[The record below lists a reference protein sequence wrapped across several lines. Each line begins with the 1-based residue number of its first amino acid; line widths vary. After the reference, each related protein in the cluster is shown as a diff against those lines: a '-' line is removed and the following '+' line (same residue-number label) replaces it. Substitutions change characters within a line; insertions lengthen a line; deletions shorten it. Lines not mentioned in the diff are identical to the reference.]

1 VPERS
6 DTDLLVALAALR
18 ESEARYRTALAAG
31 RMGSWETDFVAATRT
46 WSPEA
51 MALFGI
57 TLAGGRGQVGGAGD
71 EYAAALHPEDRH
83 LVQRFHALADQQDS
97 FLAEYRIVRP
107 DGAVLHLSGRGL
119 VVARRPDGRAHRL
132 VSIMA
137 DVSEHRH
144 AESILR
150 LERERLGLA
159 LEAGQMGVYD
169 LDLVAGALWWSP
181 QTYAVFGVDPE
192 RFVPT
197 PESVADLIHPDDRPG
212 FMQRRAAA
220 IANHLPLAHEIRI
233 VRGDGAV
240 RWIAHR
246 GKTEYDHAGKAV
258 RTFGVAMD
266 ITDRRNAEDALRD
279 ADRKKDDFI
288 ATLAH
293 ELRNPLAPIRNA
305 AHVLRRKELAPAK
318 IAWCGDVIERQAA
331 QMSRLLEDLL
341 DVARMARG
349 QVQLRRERVLLK
361 AVLEQAIETAQPLI
375 DGAGHTLEAR
385 QSTEPIEIDG
395 DPMRLAQVFSNLLIN
410 AAKYT
415 PRGGR
420 IAVAVERDGS
430 DVVVRVSDTG
440 IGIAPAQMPHI
451 FAMFGQV
458 QSALDRSRGGLGIG
472 LSLSKKLVEMHG
484 GRISA
489 HSEGTGRGS
498 ELIVRLPV
506 AAPALHLA
514 AASRPAGDRP
524 ASGARRVLV
533 ADDLHDSAD
542 SLAALLA
549 SLGHVVDVAYDGEQ
563 ALRLAEALRPDVVVL
578 DLGMPALNGFDVC
591 RRIRAEPW
599 GRAMRVIAQTGWG
612 QEDDRQRTRAAGFD
626 HHVVKPIDVAAL
638 DALVRAPGANAS
650 TAAERLGAPR

>member
-1 VPERS
+1 MPDRS
-6 DTDLLVALAALR
+6 DADLLAALAALR
-18 ESEARYRTALAAG
+18 ESESRYRTALAAG
-31 RMGSWETDFVAATRT
+31 RMGSWETDLVAGTRT

-51 MALFGI
+51 MALFGF
-57 TLAGGRGQVGGAGD
+57 TLADGRGRVGGDDD
-71 EYAAALHPEDRH
+71 EYEAALHPEDRH

-97 FLAEYRIVRP
+97 FPAEYRVVRP
-107 DGAVLHLSGRGL
+107 DGAVLHLAGRGL

-144 AESILR
+144 AESVLR
-150 LERERLGLA
+150 HERERLELA

-169 LDLVAGALWWSP
+169 LDLVAGVLWWSR

-220 IANHLPLAHEIRI
+220 IANRVPLVHEIRI
-233 VRGDGAV
+233 VRGDGLV

-246 GKTEYDHAGKAV
+246 GQTEYDRAGKPV

-266 ITDRRNAEDALRD
+266 ITDRRNAEEGLRD

-305 AHVLRRKELAPAK
+305 AHVLRRKDLTDQQ
-318 IAWCGDVIERQAA
+318 IAWCGDVIERQVA
-331 QMSRLLEDLL
+331 QMSHLLEDLL
-341 DVARMARG
+341 DVSRMARG
-349 QVQLRRERVLLK
+349 QFQLRRERVALQAAL
-361 AVLEQAIETAQPLI
+361 AQAIEIARPLI
-375 DGAGHTLEAR
+375 DGAGHTLESRPPA
-385 QSTEPIEIDG
+385 EAIEVDG
-395 DPMRLAQVFSNLLIN
+395 DLTRLAQVFSNLLIN

-420 IAVAVERDGS
+420 IGVAVARDGS
-430 DVVVRVSDTG
+430 DVVVRISDTG
-440 IGIAPAQMPHI
+440 IGIAPEQMPHI
-451 FAMFGQV
+451 FAMFGQA
-458 QSALDRSRGGLGIG
+458 QSALDRSQGGLGIG

-489 HSEGTGRGS
+489 HSEGIGRGS
-498 ELIVRLPV
+498 ELVVRLPIAA
-506 AAPALHLA
+506 AAPRA
-514 AASRPAGDRP
+514 AAMTGVEAQR
-524 ASGARRVLV
+524 SGSSARRIVV
-533 ADDLHDSAD
+533 ADDLRDSAD

-563 ALRLAEALRPDVVVL
+563 ALRLAETLRPEVVVL
-578 DLGMPALNGFDVC
+578 DLGMPALNGFEVC

-599 GRAMRVIAQTGWG
+599 GRTMRVIAQTGWG
-612 QEDDRQRTRAAGFD
+612 QHDDRQRTRAAGFD
-626 HHVVKPIDVAAL
+626 HHIVKPIDVAAL
-638 DALVRAPGANAS
+638 DALVRAPAANA
-650 TAAERLGAPR
+650 

>member
-1 VPERS
+1 MPERS
-6 DTDLLVALAALR
+6 DADLLVAMAALR
-18 ESEARYRTALAAG
+18 ESESRYRTALAAG
-31 RMGSWETDFVAATRT
+31 RMGSWETDLVAGTRT

-57 TLAGGRGQVGGAGD
+57 TLAEGRGQVGGEGD

-83 LVQRFHALADQQDS
+83 LMQRFHALADQQDS
-97 FLAEYRIVRP
+97 FPAEYRIVRP
-107 DGAVLHLSGRGL
+107 GGAVLHLSGRGL
-119 VVARRPDGRAHRL
+119 VVARRADGRAHRL

-150 LERERLGLA
+150 LERERLELA
-159 LEAGQMGVYD
+159 LEAGQMGVYE
-169 LDLVAGALWWSP
+169 LDLVAGVLWWSP

-192 RFVPT
+192 RFVLT

-212 FMQRRAAA
+212 FIQRRAAA
-220 IANHLPLAHEIRI
+220 IANHIPLAHEIRI
-233 VRGDGAV
+233 VRGDGPV

-246 GKTEYDHAGKAV
+246 GQTEYDRVGKAV

-305 AHVLRRKELAPAK
+305 AHVLRRKDLAPAQ

-331 QMSRLLEDLL
+331 QMSHLLEDLL
-341 DVARMARG
+341 DVSRMARG
-349 QVQLRRERVLLK
+349 QFQLRRERVLLK
-361 AVLEQAIETAQPLI
+361 GVLEHAIETAQPLI
-375 DGAGHTLEAR
+375 DGAGHTFESR
-385 QSTEPIEIDG
+385 QPAERIEING
-395 DPMRLAQVFSNLLIN
+395 DLMRLAQVFSNLLIN

-420 IAVAVERDGS
+420 ITLSVERDSG

-440 IGIAPAQMPHI
+440 IGIAPGQMPYI
-451 FAMFGQV
+451 FAMFSQV
-458 QSALDRSRGGLGIG
+458 QSALDRSQGGLGIG

-498 ELIVRLPV
+498 ELIVRLPI
-506 AAPALHLA
+506 APAPRDAA
-514 AASRPAGDRP
+514 AASAHAHRSEND
-524 ASGARRVLV
+524 ARRVLV
-533 ADDLHDSAD
+533 ADDLRDSAD

-549 SLGHVVDVAYDGEQ
+549 SLGHVVAVAYDGEQ

-591 RRIRAEPW
+591 RRIRGEPW
-599 GRAMRVIAQTGWG
+599 GRGMRVIAQTGWG

-626 HHVVKPIDVAAL
+626 HHVVKPVDVAAL
-638 DALVRAPGANAS
+638 DALVRAPGANA
-650 TAAERLGAPR
+650 

>member
-1 VPERS
+1 LPDRS
-6 DTDLLVALAALR
+6 DTDLLAAIAALR
-18 ESEARYRTALAAG
+18 ESESRYRTALAAG
-31 RMGSWETDFVAATRT
+31 RMGSWETDLVAGTRS

-57 TLAGGRGQVGGAGD
+57 ALADGRGQVGGDAD

-83 LVQRFHALADQQDS
+83 LMQRFHDLADHQDS
-97 FLAEYRIVRP
+97 FPAEYRIVRP

-119 VVARRPDGRAHRL
+119 VVARRADGRAHRL

-144 AESILR
+144 AETVLR
-150 LERERLGLA
+150 IERERLELA
-159 LEAGQMGVYD
+159 LAAGQMGVYD
-169 LDLVAGALWWSP
+169 LDLVAGVLWWSR

-192 RFVPT
+192 RFVPS
-197 PESVADLIHPDDRPG
+197 PENVADLIHPDDRPG
-212 FMQRRAAA
+212 FVQRRAAA
-220 IANHLPLAHEIRI
+220 IANHVPLVHEIRI

-246 GKTEYDHAGKAV
+246 GQTEYDRAGRPI

-266 ITDRRNAEDALRD
+266 ITERRQAEEALRD

-305 AHVLRRKELAPAK
+305 IHVLRRKDPADAQA
-318 IAWCGDVIERQAA
+318 AWCRDVIERQVA
-331 QMSRLLEDLL
+331 QMSHLLEDLL
-341 DVARMARG
+341 DVSRMARG
-349 QVQLRRERVLLK
+349 QLQLRRERVALQ
-361 AVLEQAIETAQPLI
+361 AVLEQAIEIAQPLI
-375 DGAGHTLEAR
+375 DGAGHTLE
-385 QSTEPIEIDG
+385 TERSAEAIEIDG
-395 DPMRLAQVFSNLLIN
+395 DLTRLAQVFSNLLIN

-420 IAVAVERDGS
+420 IALAVERDGGAA
-430 DVVVRVSDTG
+430 VVRVSDTG
-440 IGIAPAQMPHI
+440 IGIAPGQMPHI

-458 QSALDRSRGGLGIG
+458 QSALDRSQGGLGIG

-484 GRISA
+484 GRIGA
-489 HSEGTGRGS
+489 HSDGPGRGS
-498 ELIVRLPV
+498 ELVVRLPIAA
-506 AAPALHLA
+506 AAPREATA
-514 AASRPAGDRP
+514 TAASAAPDRP
-524 ASGARRVLV
+524 ETSGLRVLV

-542 SLAALLA
+542 TLAALLA
-549 SLGHVVDVAYDGEQ
+549 SLGHVVHVAYDGEQ
-563 ALRLAEALRPDVVVL
+563 ALRLAEALRPEVVVL

-599 GRAMRVIAQTGWG
+599 GRVMRVIAQTGWG
-612 QEDDRQRTRAAGFD
+612 QDEDRQRTRAAGFD
-626 HHVVKPIDVAAL
+626 HHVVKPVDVMAL
-638 DALVRAPGANAS
+638 DALVRARAANA
-650 TAAERLGAPR
+650 

>member
-1 VPERS
+1 
-6 DTDLLVALAALR
+6 
-18 ESEARYRTALAAG
+18 
-31 RMGSWETDFVAATRT
+31 
-46 WSPEA
+46 
-51 MALFGI
+51 
-57 TLAGGRGQVGGAGD
+57 
-71 EYAAALHPEDRH
+71 
-83 LVQRFHALADQQDS
+83 
-97 FLAEYRIVRP
+97 
-107 DGAVLHLSGRGL
+107 
-119 VVARRPDGRAHRL
+119 
-132 VSIMA
+132 
-137 DVSEHRH
+137 
-144 AESILR
+144 
-150 LERERLGLA
+150 
-159 LEAGQMGVYD
+159 
-169 LDLVAGALWWSP
+169 
-181 QTYAVFGVDPE
+181 
-192 RFVPT
+192 
-197 PESVADLIHPDDRPG
+197 
-212 FMQRRAAA
+212 
-220 IANHLPLAHEIRI
+220 
-233 VRGDGAV
+233 
-240 RWIAHR
+240 
-246 GKTEYDHAGKAV
+246 
-258 RTFGVAMD
+258 
-266 ITDRRNAEDALRD
+266 
-279 ADRKKDDFI
+279 
-288 ATLAH
+288 
-293 ELRNPLAPIRNA
+293 
-305 AHVLRRKELAPAK
+305 
-318 IAWCGDVIERQAA
+318 
-331 QMSRLLEDLL
+331 
-341 DVARMARG
+341 
-349 QVQLRRERVLLK
+349 
-361 AVLEQAIETAQPLI
+361 
-375 DGAGHTLEAR
+375 
-385 QSTEPIEIDG
+385 
-395 DPMRLAQVFSNLLIN
+395 
-410 AAKYT
+410 
-415 PRGGR
+415 
-420 IAVAVERDGS
+420 
-430 DVVVRVSDTG
+430 VSDTG

-563 ALRLAEALRPDVVVL
+563 ALRLAEVLRPDVVVL

>member
-1 VPERS
+1 
-6 DTDLLVALAALR
+6 
-18 ESEARYRTALAAG
+18 
-31 RMGSWETDFVAATRT
+31 
-46 WSPEA
+46 
-51 MALFGI
+51 
-57 TLAGGRGQVGGAGD
+57 
-71 EYAAALHPEDRH
+71 
-83 LVQRFHALADQQDS
+83 
-97 FLAEYRIVRP
+97 
-107 DGAVLHLSGRGL
+107 

-472 LSLSKKLVEMHG
+472 LSLSKKLVELHG
-484 GRISA
+484 GRIHALSA
-489 HSEGTGRGS
+489 GVGRGT
-498 ELIVRLPV
+498 EFVVRLPIGSAPRTQ
-506 AAPALHLA
+506 AATSAGA
-514 AASRPAGDRP
+514 AQRRTQG
-524 ASGARRVLV
+524 GAKRVV
-533 ADDLHDSAD
+533 IADDLRDNAD
-542 SLAALLA
+542 SLAALLG
-549 SLGHVVDVAYDGEQ
+549 SLGHEVHVAYDGAE

-578 DLGMPALNGFDVC
+578 DLGMPALNGLDVC
-591 RRIRAEPW
+591 RRIRAAPW
-599 GRAMRVIAQTGWG
+599 GGAMRIIAHTGWG
-612 QEDDRQRTRAAGFD
+612 QDEDRRRTRAAGFD
-626 HHVVKPIDVAAL
+626 HHVVKPVDLAAL
-638 DALVRAPGANAS
+638 DALLRSTETRAA
-650 TAAERLGAPR
+650 